1 MGDGTEAAVARAMI
15 SQNQEGSGTAR
26 KALPQV
32 GTMGLL
38 TNGMELIFF
47 QDTANLLVCGS
58 RGEPSFQPWGLA
70 FLNPLNLINGHFTS
84 LPISG

>member
-38 TNGMELIFF
+38 TNGM
-47 QDTANLLVCGS
+47 
-58 RGEPSFQPWGLA
+58 
-70 FLNPLNLINGHFTS
+70 
-84 LPISG
+84 

>member
-1 MGDGTEAAVARAMI
+1 MGDGTEAAVSRAMI

-38 TNGMELIFF
+38 TNGIKLIVF

-58 RGEPSFQPWGLA
+58 RGEPSFQPWRLA
-70 FLNPLNLINGHFTS
+70 FLNPLRSINGHFKS